1 MEKNV
6 QDRINSWLNGPYD
19 EETKKEIKAL
29 LDSGN
34 EKELTDAFYRDL
46 EFGTGGLRGIM
57 GVGTN
62 RMNKYTVG
70 VATQGLA
77 NYILKQ
83 GGSDYKVAIGYDSR
97 NNSDVFSKAAA
108 EILSSNGISVY
119 LYDDIHPISLLSYA
133 VRSLGC
139 IAGVVVTASHN
150 PKEYNGYKVYWTDG
164 AQVIPPHD
172 KNIIEEVLKVKPEE
186 VKTGDASRVTL
197 IGKDIE
203 DKYMNDLMGY
213 LVNPDII
220 KKHHDI
226 KIVYTPIHGSGYKM
240 VPMALRKAGFTNLTT
255 LEGAQPPNGNF
266 PTVESPNPEN
276 PEALQIAVN
285 KAKEIG
291 AELVMGTDPD
301 CDRMGCAL
309 LTKDGSYMYLTGN
322 QIGSIISYYLITNK
336 KNVKDPYIV
345 KTIVTTELA
354 RAIADA
360 NNVKLYDV
368 LTGFKWIANI
378 IETTKEGT
386 YLFGFEESFGY
397 CINSNVRDKDGVSS
411 CLMLAEVLAYCKDNN
426 MTLADYLESIY
437 EKYGYFYE
445 ETISITKKGADGA
458 KAIADLMT
466 YYRNNLPKENLMTYY
481 RNNLPKEISGVEVV
495 SISDYE
501 KKEVYDNSGKKIKD
515 ITLPKSNVLQYILSD
530 KTKITIRPSGT
541 EPKIKFYFEVC
552 VKESK
557 DKRLAIAKE
566 KVANFKKFI
575 KE

>member
-378 IETTKEGT
+378 IETTKDGT

-466 YYRNNLPKENLMTYY
+466 YYRNNLPKE
-481 RNNLPKEISGVEVV
+481 ISGVEVV

-501 KKEVYDNSGKKIKD
+501 KKEVYDNSGKKISD
-515 ITLPKSNVLQYILSD
+515 IALPKSNVLQYILAD
-530 KTKITIRPSGT
+530 KTKITVRPSGT

-557 DKRLAIAKE
+557 DKRVNIAKE

>member
-1 MEKNV
+1 MEKNIEE
-6 QDRINSWLNGPYD
+6 RINSWLNGAYD
-19 EETKKEIKAL
+19 EETKKEIKNL
-29 LDSGN
+29 LDSQN

-70 VATQGLA
+70 RATQGLA

-83 GGSDYKVAIGYDSR
+83 NGKDFKVAIGYDSR
-97 NNSDVFSKAAA
+97 NNSDIFSKTAA
-108 EILSSNGISVY
+108 EILSSNGIKVY

-139 IAGVVVTASHN
+139 IAGIVVTASHN

-172 KNIIEEVLKVKPEE
+172 KNIIDEVLKVSPEE
-186 VKTGDASRVTL
+186 VKMGDNSKVSL

-220 KKHHDI
+220 KKHNDI

-240 VPMALRKAGFTNLTT
+240 VPMALKKAGFTNITT
-255 LEGAQPPNGNF
+255 LETVQPPNGNF

-276 PEALQIAVN
+276 PEALKMAVD

-309 LTKDGSYMYLTGN
+309 LNRDGNYIYLTGN
-322 QIGSIISYYLITNK
+322 QIGSIILNYLITNK
-336 KNVKDPYIV
+336 KNIKNPFVV

-354 RAIADA
+354 RTIADA
-360 NNVKLYDV
+360 NNVKLFDV
-368 LTGFKWIANI
+368 LTGFKWIADI
-378 IETTKEGT
+378 IEREKDGN

-397 CINSNVRDKDGVSS
+397 CINGNVRDKDGVSS
-411 CLMLAEVLAYCKDNN
+411 CLIFAEILAYCKDNN
-426 MTLADYLESIY
+426 MTLADYLESLY

-458 KAIADLMT
+458 KAIEDMMT
-466 YYRNNLPKENLMTYY
+466 YYRNNM
-481 RNNLPKEISGVEVV
+481 PKEISGVEVV
-495 SISDYE
+495 HISDYE
-501 KKEVYDNSGKKIKD
+501 KKEVYANDGKKIKD
-515 ITLPKSNVLQYILSD
+515 ITLPKSNVLQYILED
-530 KTKITIRPSGT
+530 NTKITIRPSGT

-557 DKRLAIAKE
+557 DKRVSVAKE
-566 KVANFKKFI
+566 KVESFKKFI

>member
-1 MEKNV
+1 MEKNIEE
-6 QDRINSWLNGPYD
+6 RINSWLNGAYD
-19 EETKKEIKAL
+19 EETKKEIRDL
-29 LDSGN
+29 LESKN

-70 VATQGLA
+70 RATQGLA

-83 GGSDYKVAIGYDSR
+83 NGKDFKVAIGYDSR
-97 NNSDVFSKAAA
+97 NNSDIFSKTAA
-108 EILSSNGISVY
+108 EILSSNGIKVY

-139 IAGVVVTASHN
+139 IAGIVVTASHN

-172 KNIIEEVLKVKPEE
+172 KNIIDEVLKVSPEE
-186 VKTGDASRVTL
+186 VKMGDNSKVSL

-203 DKYMNDLMGY
+203 DKYMNDLMDY

-220 KKHHDI
+220 KKHNDI

-240 VPMALRKAGFTNLTT
+240 VPMALKKAGFTNITT
-255 LEGAQPPNGNF
+255 LETVQPPNGNF

-276 PEALQIAVN
+276 PEALKMAVD

-309 LTKDGSYMYLTGN
+309 LDRDGNYIYLTGN
-322 QIGSIISYYLITNK
+322 QIGSIILNYLITNK
-336 KNVKDPYIV
+336 KNIKNPFVV

-354 RAIADA
+354 RTIADA
-360 NNVKLYDV
+360 NNVKLFDV
-368 LTGFKWIANI
+368 LTGFKWIADI
-378 IETTKEGT
+378 IEREKDGN

-397 CINSNVRDKDGVSS
+397 CINGNVRDKDGVSS
-411 CLMLAEVLAYCKDNN
+411 CLIFAEILAYCKDND
-426 MTLADYLESIY
+426 MTLADYLESLY

-458 KAIADLMT
+458 KAIEDMMT
-466 YYRNNLPKENLMTYY
+466 YYRNNM
-481 RNNLPKEISGVEVV
+481 PKEISGVEVV
-495 SISDYE
+495 HISDYE

-530 KTKITIRPSGT
+530 NTKITIRPSGT

-557 DKRLAIAKE
+557 DKRVSVAKE

>member
-1 MEKNV
+1 MEKNIEE
-6 QDRINSWLNGPYD
+6 RINSWLNGAYD
-19 EETKKEIKAL
+19 EETKKSIRDL
-29 LDSGN
+29 LDSKN

-70 VATQGLA
+70 RATQGLA

-83 GGSDYKVAIGYDSR
+83 NGKDFKVAIGYDSR
-97 NNSDVFSKAAA
+97 NNSDIFSKTAA
-108 EILSSNGISVY
+108 EILSSNGIKVY

-139 IAGVVVTASHN
+139 IAGIVVTASHN

-172 KNIIEEVLKVKPEE
+172 KNIIDEVLKVSPEE
-186 VKTGDASRVTL
+186 VKMGDNSKVSL

-220 KKHHDI
+220 KKHNDI

-240 VPMALRKAGFTNLTT
+240 VPMALKKAGFTNITT
-255 LEGAQPPNGNF
+255 LETVQPPNGNF

-276 PEALQIAVN
+276 PEALKMAVD

-309 LTKDGSYMYLTGN
+309 LDRDGNYIYLTGN
-322 QIGSIISYYLITNK
+322 QIGSIILNYLITNK
-336 KNVKDPYIV
+336 KNIKNPFVV

-354 RAIADA
+354 RTIADA
-360 NNVKLYDV
+360 NNVKLFDV
-368 LTGFKWIANI
+368 LTGFKWIADI
-378 IETTKEGT
+378 IEREKDGN

-397 CINSNVRDKDGVSS
+397 CINGNVRDKDGVSS
-411 CLMLAEVLAYCKDNN
+411 CLIFAEILAYCKDND
-426 MTLADYLESIY
+426 MTLADYLESLY

-458 KAIADLMT
+458 KAIEDMMT
-466 YYRNNLPKENLMTYY
+466 YYRNNM
-481 RNNLPKEISGVEVV
+481 PKEISGVEVV
-495 SISDYE
+495 HISDYE
-501 KKEVYDNSGKKIKD
+501 KKEVYNNDGKKIKD

-530 KTKITIRPSGT
+530 NTKITIRPSGT

-557 DKRLAIAKE
+557 DKRVAVAKD

>member
-1 MEKNV
+1 MKKNV

-368 LTGFKWIANI
+368 LTGFKWIADI
-378 IETTKEGT
+378 IERTKEGT

-466 YYRNNLPKENLMTYY
+466 YYRNNLPKE
-481 RNNLPKEISGVEVV
+481 ISGVEVV

-501 KKEVYDNSGKKIKD
+501 KKEVYDNSGKKISD
-515 ITLPKSNVLQYILSD
+515 IALPKSNVLQYILAD
-530 KTKITIRPSGT
+530 KTKITVRPSGT

-557 DKRLAIAKE
+557 DKRVNIAKE

>member
-1 MEKNV
+1 MEKIV
-6 QDRINSWLNGPYD
+6 EERINSWLNGAYD
-19 EETKKEIKAL
+19 EETKKEIRDL
-29 LDSGN
+29 IDSKN

-57 GVGTN
+57 GVGSN

-70 VATQGLA
+70 KATQGLA

-83 GGSDYKVAIGYDSR
+83 NGESFKVAIGYDSR
-97 NNSDVFSKAAA
+97 NNSDIFSKTAA
-108 EILSSNGISVY
+108 EILSSNGIKVY

-139 IAGVVVTASHN
+139 IAGIVVTASHN

-172 KNIIEEVLKVKPEE
+172 KNIIDEVLKVKPEE
-186 VKTGDASRVTL
+186 VKLGDNSNVRL

-220 KKHHDI
+220 KKHNDI

-240 VPMALRKAGFTNLTT
+240 VPMALKKAGFTNITT
-255 LEGAQPPNGNF
+255 LETVQPPNGNF

-276 PEALQIAVN
+276 PEALKMAVD

-309 LTKDGSYMYLTGN
+309 LDRDKNYIYLTGN
-322 QIGSIISYYLITNK
+322 QIGSIILHYLITNK
-336 KNVKDPYIV
+336 KNIKNPFVV

-354 RAIADA
+354 KSIANA
-360 NNVKLYDV
+360 NNVKIFDV
-368 LTGFKWIANI
+368 LTGFKWIADI
-378 IETTKEGT
+378 IEREKDGN

-397 CINSNVRDKDGVSS
+397 CINGNVRDKDGVSA
-411 CLMLAEVLAYCKDNN
+411 CLIFAEILAYCKDNDI
-426 MTLADYLESIY
+426 TLVDYLESIY

-458 KAIADLMT
+458 KAIEDMMT
-466 YYRNNLPKENLMTYY
+466 YYRNNM
-481 RNNLPKEISGVEVV
+481 PKEISGVEVIH
-495 SISDYE
+495 ISDYE
-501 KKEVYDNSGKKIKD
+501 KKEVYGNDGKKIKD
-515 ITLPKSNVLQYILSD
+515 ITLPKSNVLQYILKD
-530 KTKITIRPSGT
+530 NTKITIRPSGT

-557 DKRLAIAKE
+557 DKRVSVAKE

>member
-1 MEKNV
+1 MEKNIEE
-6 QDRINSWLNGPYD
+6 RINSWLNGAYD
-19 EETKKEIKAL
+19 EETKKEIRDL
-29 LDSGN
+29 LDSKN

-70 VATQGLA
+70 RATQGLA

-83 GGSDYKVAIGYDSR
+83 NGKDFKVAIGYDSR
-97 NNSDVFSKAAA
+97 NNSDIFSKTAA
-108 EILSSNGISVY
+108 EILSSNGIKVY

-139 IAGVVVTASHN
+139 IAGIVVTASHN
-150 PKEYNGYKVYWTDG
+150 PKEYNGYKVYWADG

-172 KNIIEEVLKVKPEE
+172 KNIIDEVLKVSPEE
-186 VKTGDASRVTL
+186 VKMGDSSKVSS

-220 KKHHDI
+220 KKHNDI

-240 VPMALRKAGFTNLTT
+240 VPMALKKAGFTNITT
-255 LEGAQPPNGNF
+255 LETVQPPNGNF

-276 PEALQIAVN
+276 PEALKMAVD

-309 LTKDGSYMYLTGN
+309 LNRDGNYIYLTGN
-322 QIGSIISYYLITNK
+322 QIGSIILNYLITNK
-336 KNVKDPYIV
+336 KNIKNPFVV

-354 RAIADA
+354 RTIADA
-360 NNVKLYDV
+360 NNVKLFDV
-368 LTGFKWIANI
+368 LTGFKWIADI
-378 IETTKEGT
+378 IEREKDGN

-397 CINSNVRDKDGVSS
+397 CINGNVRDKDGVSS
-411 CLMLAEVLAYCKDNN
+411 CLIFAEILAYCKDND
-426 MTLADYLESIY
+426 MTLADYLESLY

-458 KAIADLMT
+458 KAIEDMMT
-466 YYRNNLPKENLMTYY
+466 YYRNNM
-481 RNNLPKEISGVEVV
+481 PKEISGVEVV
-495 SISDYE
+495 HISDYE

-530 KTKITIRPSGT
+530 NTKITIRPSGT

-557 DKRLAIAKE
+557 DKRVAVAKE

>member
-1 MEKNV
+1 MEQEVKA
-6 QDRINSWLNGPYD
+6 RIDSWLNGSYD

-29 LDSGN
+29 LDAGN
-34 EKELTDAFYRDL
+34 EKELIDAFYRDL

-83 GGSDYKVAIGYDSR
+83 GGSNHKVAIGYDSR

-139 IAGVVVTASHN
+139 IAGIVVTASHN

-172 KNIIEEVLKVKPEE
+172 KNIIDEVLKVKPEE
-186 VKTGDASRVTL
+186 VKMGDASKVTI

-255 LEGAQPPNGNF
+255 MEGAQPPNGNF

-276 PEALQIAVN
+276 PEALKIAVD

-322 QIGSIISYYLITNK
+322 QIGSIMAYYLITNK
-336 KNVKDPYIV
+336 KNVKNPFIV

-360 NNVKLYDV
+360 NNVKIYDV
-368 LTGFKWIANI
+368 LTGFKWIADV
-378 IETTKEGT
+378 IERDKEGT

-411 CLMLAEVLAYCKDNN
+411 CLMLAEVLAYCKENN

-466 YYRNNLPKENLMTYY
+466 YYRNNLPKE
-481 RNNLPKEISGVEVV
+481 ISGIKVE

-501 KKEVYDNSGKKIKD
+501 KKEVYDNTGKKIKD
-515 ITLPKSNVLQYILSD
+515 ITLPKSNVLQYILED

-557 DKRLAIAKE
+557 EKRLAVAKE

>member
-6 QDRINSWLNGPYD
+6 QDRINFWLNGPYD

-368 LTGFKWIANI
+368 LTGFKWIADI
-378 IETTKEGT
+378 IERTKEGT

-466 YYRNNLPKENLMTYY
+466 YYRNNLPKE
-481 RNNLPKEISGVEVV
+481 ISGVEVV
-495 SISDYE
+495 NISDYE
-501 KKEVYDNSGKKIKD
+501 KKEVYDNSGKKISD
-515 ITLPKSNVLQYILSD
+515 IALPKSNVLQYILAD
-530 KTKITIRPSGT
+530 KTKITVRPSGT

-557 DKRLAIAKE
+557 DKRVNIAKE

>member
-108 EILSSNGISVY
+108 EILSSNGISVS

-368 LTGFKWIANI
+368 LTGFKWIADI
-378 IETTKEGT
+378 IERTKEGT

-466 YYRNNLPKENLMTYY
+466 YYRNNLPKE
-481 RNNLPKEISGVEVV
+481 ISGVEVV

-501 KKEVYDNSGKKIKD
+501 KKEVYDNSGKKISD
-515 ITLPKSNVLQYILSD
+515 IALPKSNVLQYILAD
-530 KTKITIRPSGT
+530 KTKITVRPSGT

-557 DKRLAIAKE
+557 DKRVNIAKE

>member
-83 GGSDYKVAIGYDSR
+83 GGSNYKVAIGYDSR

-276 PEALQIAVN
+276 PEALQIAVS

-466 YYRNNLPKENLMTYY
+466 YYRNNLPKE
-481 RNNLPKEISGVEVV
+481 ISGVEVV

-501 KKEVYDNSGKKIKD
+501 KKEVYDNSGKKISD
-515 ITLPKSNVLQYILSD
+515 IALPKSNVLQYILAD
-530 KTKITIRPSGT
+530 KTKITVRPSGT

-557 DKRLAIAKE
+557 DKRVNIAKE

>member
-6 QDRINSWLNGPYD
+6 QDRINSWLNGSYD

-83 GGSDYKVAIGYDSR
+83 GSNNYKVAIGYDSR

-139 IAGVVVTASHN
+139 IAGIVVTASHN

-172 KNIIEEVLKVKPEE
+172 KNIIDEVLKVKPEE
-186 VKTGDASRVTL
+186 VKMGDASKVTL

-203 DKYMNDLMGY
+203 DKYMNDLMSY

-322 QIGSIISYYLITNK
+322 QIGSIIAYYLITNK
-336 KNVKDPYIV
+336 KNIQNPYIV

-368 LTGFKWIANI
+368 LTGFKWIADI
-378 IETTKEGT
+378 IERTKDGT

-466 YYRNNLPKENLMTYY
+466 YYRNNLPKE
-481 RNNLPKEISGVEVV
+481 ISGVEVV

-501 KKEVYDNSGKKIKD
+501 KKEVYDNSGKKISD
-515 ITLPKSNVLQYILSD
+515 ITLPKSNVLQYILAD
-530 KTKITIRPSGT
+530 KTKITVRPSGT

-557 DKRLAIAKE
+557 DKRLAVAKE

>member
-1 MEKNV
+1 MEKNIEE
-6 QDRINSWLNGPYD
+6 RINSWLNGAYD
-19 EETKKEIKAL
+19 EETKKEIKNL
-29 LDSGN
+29 LDSKN

-70 VATQGLA
+70 RATQGLA

-83 GGSDYKVAIGYDSR
+83 NGKDFKVAIGYDSR
-97 NNSDVFSKAAA
+97 NNSDIFSKTAA
-108 EILSSNGISVY
+108 EILSSNGIKVY

-139 IAGVVVTASHN
+139 IAGIVVTASHN

-172 KNIIEEVLKVKPEE
+172 KNIIDEVLKVSPEE
-186 VKTGDASRVTL
+186 VKMGDNSKVSL

-220 KKHHDI
+220 KKHNDI

-240 VPMALRKAGFTNLTT
+240 VPMALKKAGFTNITT
-255 LEGAQPPNGNF
+255 LETVQPPNGNF

-276 PEALQIAVN
+276 PEALKMAVD

-309 LTKDGSYMYLTGN
+309 LNRDGNYIYLTGN
-322 QIGSIISYYLITNK
+322 QIGSIILNYLITNK
-336 KNVKDPYIV
+336 KNIKNPFVV

-354 RAIADA
+354 RTIADA
-360 NNVKLYDV
+360 NNVKLFDV
-368 LTGFKWIANI
+368 LTGFKWIADI
-378 IETTKEGT
+378 IEREKDGN

-397 CINSNVRDKDGVSS
+397 CINGNVRDKDGVSS
-411 CLMLAEVLAYCKDNN
+411 CLIFAEILAYCKDNN
-426 MTLADYLESIY
+426 ITLADYLESLY

-458 KAIADLMT
+458 KAIEDMMT
-466 YYRNNLPKENLMTYY
+466 YYRNNM
-481 RNNLPKEISGVEVV
+481 PKEISGVEVV
-495 SISDYE
+495 HISDYE
-501 KKEVYDNSGKKIKD
+501 KKEVYANDGKKIKD
-515 ITLPKSNVLQYILSD
+515 ITLPKSNVLQYILKD
-530 KTKITIRPSGT
+530 NTKITIRPSGT

-552 VKESK
+552 VKESR
-557 DKRLAIAKE
+557 DKRVSVAKE
-566 KVANFKKFI
+566 KVESFKKFI

>member
-1 MEKNV
+1 MEKIV
-6 QDRINSWLNGPYD
+6 EERINSWLNGAYD
-19 EETKKEIKAL
+19 EETKKEIRDL
-29 LDSGN
+29 IDSKN

-57 GVGTN
+57 GVGSN

-70 VATQGLA
+70 KATQGLA

-83 GGSDYKVAIGYDSR
+83 NGESFKVAIGYDSR
-97 NNSDVFSKAAA
+97 NNSDIFSKTAA
-108 EILSSNGISVY
+108 EILSSNGIKVY

-139 IAGVVVTASHN
+139 IAGIVVTASHN

-172 KNIIEEVLKVKPEE
+172 KNIIDEVLKVKPEE
-186 VKTGDASRVTL
+186 VKMGDNSNVRL

-220 KKHHDI
+220 KKHNDI

-240 VPMALRKAGFTNLTT
+240 VPIALKKAGFTNITT
-255 LEGAQPPNGNF
+255 LETVQPPNGNF

-276 PEALQIAVN
+276 PEALKMAVD

-309 LTKDGSYMYLTGN
+309 LDRDKNYIYLTGN
-322 QIGSIISYYLITNK
+322 QIGSIILHYLITNK
-336 KNVKDPYIV
+336 KNIKNPFVV

-354 RAIADA
+354 KSIANA
-360 NNVKLYDV
+360 NNVKIFDV
-368 LTGFKWIANI
+368 LTGFKWIADI
-378 IETTKEGT
+378 IEREKDGN

-397 CINSNVRDKDGVSS
+397 CINGNVRDKDGVSA
-411 CLMLAEVLAYCKDNN
+411 CLIFAEILAYCKDNDI
-426 MTLADYLESIY
+426 TLVDYLESIY

-458 KAIADLMT
+458 KAIEDMMT
-466 YYRNNLPKENLMTYY
+466 YYRNNM
-481 RNNLPKEISGVEVV
+481 PKEISGVEVIH
-495 SISDYE
+495 ISDYE
-501 KKEVYDNSGKKIKD
+501 KKEVYGNDGKKIKD
-515 ITLPKSNVLQYILSD
+515 ITLPKSNVLQYILKD
-530 KTKITIRPSGT
+530 NVKITIRPSGT

-557 DKRLAIAKE
+557 DKRVSVAKE

>member
-1 MEKNV
+1 MEKIV
-6 QDRINSWLNGPYD
+6 EERINSWLNGAYD
-19 EETKKEIKAL
+19 EETKKEIRDL
-29 LDSGN
+29 IDSKN

-57 GVGTN
+57 GVGSN

-70 VATQGLA
+70 KATQGLA

-83 GGSDYKVAIGYDSR
+83 NGESFKVAIGYDSR
-97 NNSDVFSKAAA
+97 NNSDIFSKTAA
-108 EILSSNGISVY
+108 EILSSNGIKVY

-139 IAGVVVTASHN
+139 IAGIVVTASHN

-172 KNIIEEVLKVKPEE
+172 KNIIDEVLKVKPEE
-186 VKTGDASRVTL
+186 VKMGDNSNVRL

-220 KKHHDI
+220 KKHNDI

-240 VPMALRKAGFTNLTT
+240 VPMALKKAGFTNITT
-255 LEGAQPPNGNF
+255 LETVQPPNGNF

-276 PEALQIAVN
+276 PEALKMAVD

-309 LTKDGSYMYLTGN
+309 LDRDKNYIYLTGN
-322 QIGSIISYYLITNK
+322 QIGSIILHYLITNK
-336 KNVKDPYIV
+336 KNIKNPFIV

-354 RAIADA
+354 KSIANA
-360 NNVKLYDV
+360 NNVKIFDV
-368 LTGFKWIANI
+368 LTGFKWIADI
-378 IETTKEGT
+378 IEREKDGN

-397 CINSNVRDKDGVSS
+397 CINGNVRDKDGVSA
-411 CLMLAEVLAYCKDNN
+411 CLIFAEILAYCKDNDI
-426 MTLADYLESIY
+426 TLVDYLESIY

-458 KAIADLMT
+458 KAIEDMMT
-466 YYRNNLPKENLMTYY
+466 YYRNNM
-481 RNNLPKEISGVEVV
+481 PKEISGVEVV
-495 SISDYE
+495 HISDYE
-501 KKEVYDNSGKKIKD
+501 KKEVYGSDGKKIKD
-515 ITLPKSNVLQYILSD
+515 ITLPKSNVLQYILKD
-530 KTKITIRPSGT
+530 NVKITIRPSGT

-557 DKRLAIAKE
+557 DKRVSVAKE

>member
-1 MEKNV
+1 MEKNIEE
-6 QDRINSWLNGPYD
+6 RINSWLNGAYD
-19 EETKKEIKAL
+19 EETKKEIKNL
-29 LDSGN
+29 LDSQN

-70 VATQGLA
+70 RATQGLA

-83 GGSDYKVAIGYDSR
+83 NGKDFKVAIGYDSR
-97 NNSDVFSKAAA
+97 NNSDIFSKTAA
-108 EILSSNGISVY
+108 EILSSNGIKVY

-139 IAGVVVTASHN
+139 IAGIVVTASHN

-172 KNIIEEVLKVKPEE
+172 KNIIDEVLKVSPEE
-186 VKTGDASRVTL
+186 VKMGDNSKVSL

-220 KKHHDI
+220 KKHNDI

-240 VPMALRKAGFTNLTT
+240 VPMALKKAGFKNITT
-255 LEGAQPPNGNF
+255 LETVQPPNRNF

-276 PEALQIAVN
+276 PEALKMAVD

-309 LTKDGSYMYLTGN
+309 LNRDGNYIYLTGN
-322 QIGSIISYYLITNK
+322 QIGSIILNYLITNK
-336 KNVKDPYIV
+336 KNIKNPFVV

-354 RAIADA
+354 RTIADA
-360 NNVKLYDV
+360 NNVKLFDV
-368 LTGFKWIANI
+368 LTGFKWIADI
-378 IETTKEGT
+378 IEREKDGN

-397 CINSNVRDKDGVSS
+397 CINGNVRDKDGVSS
-411 CLMLAEVLAYCKDNN
+411 CLIFAEILAYCKDNN
-426 MTLADYLESIY
+426 MTLADYLESLY

-458 KAIADLMT
+458 KAIEDMMT
-466 YYRNNLPKENLMTYY
+466 YYRNNM
-481 RNNLPKEISGVEVV
+481 PKEISGVEVV
-495 SISDYE
+495 HISDYE
-501 KKEVYDNSGKKIKD
+501 KKEVYANDGKKIKD
-515 ITLPKSNVLQYILSD
+515 ITLPKSNVLQYILED
-530 KTKITIRPSGT
+530 NTKITIRPSGT

-557 DKRLAIAKE
+557 DKRVSVAKE
-566 KVANFKKFI
+566 KVESFKKFI

>member
-1 MEKNV
+1 MEQEVKA
-6 QDRINSWLNGPYD
+6 RIDSWLNGSYD

-29 LDSGN
+29 LDAGN
-34 EKELTDAFYRDL
+34 EKELIDAFYRDL

-139 IAGVVVTASHN
+139 IAGIVVTASHN

-172 KNIIEEVLKVKPEE
+172 KNIIDEVLKVKPEE
-186 VKTGDASRVTL
+186 VKMGDASKVTL

-255 LEGAQPPNGNF
+255 MEGAQPPNGNF

-276 PEALQIAVN
+276 PEALKIAVD

-322 QIGSIISYYLITNK
+322 QIGSIMAYYLITNK
-336 KNVKDPYIV
+336 KNVKNPFIV

-368 LTGFKWIANI
+368 LTGFKWIADV
-378 IETTKEGT
+378 IERDKEGT

-411 CLMLAEVLAYCKDNN
+411 CLMLAEVLAYCKENN
-426 MTLADYLESIY
+426 ITLADYLESIY

-466 YYRNNLPKENLMTYY
+466 YYRNNLPKE
-481 RNNLPKEISGVEVV
+481 ISGVEVV

-501 KKEVYDNSGKKIKD
+501 KKEVYDNTGKKIND
-515 ITLPKSNVLQYILSD
+515 ITLPKSNVLQYILAD

-557 DKRLAIAKE
+557 DKRLAVAKD

>member
-83 GGSDYKVAIGYDSR
+83 GGSNYKVAIGYDSR

-336 KNVKDPYIV
+336 KNVKDHYIV

-466 YYRNNLPKENLMTYY
+466 YYRNNLPKE
-481 RNNLPKEISGVEVV
+481 ISGVEVV

-501 KKEVYDNSGKKIKD
+501 KKEVYDNSGKKISD
-515 ITLPKSNVLQYILSD
+515 IALPKSNVLQYILAD
-530 KTKITIRPSGT
+530 KTKITVRPSGT

-557 DKRLAIAKE
+557 DKRVNIAKE

>member
-1 MEKNV
+1 MEQEVKA
-6 QDRINSWLNGPYD
+6 RIDSWLNGSYD

-29 LDSGN
+29 LDAGN
-34 EKELTDAFYRDL
+34 EKELIDAFYRDL

-83 GGSDYKVAIGYDSR
+83 GGSNYKVAIGYDSR

-139 IAGVVVTASHN
+139 IAGIVVTASHN

-172 KNIIEEVLKVKPEE
+172 KNIIDEVLKVKPEE
-186 VKTGDASRVTL
+186 VKMGDASKVTI

-255 LEGAQPPNGNF
+255 MEGAQPPNGNF

-276 PEALQIAVN
+276 PEALKIAVD

-322 QIGSIISYYLITNK
+322 QIGSIMAYYLITNK
-336 KNVKDPYIV
+336 KNVKNPFIV

-360 NNVKLYDV
+360 NNVKIYDV
-368 LTGFKWIANI
+368 LTGFKWIADV
-378 IETTKEGT
+378 IERDKEGT

-466 YYRNNLPKENLMTYY
+466 YYRNNLPKE
-481 RNNLPKEISGVEVV
+481 ISGVKVE
-495 SISDYE
+495 SISDYD
-501 KKEVYDNSGKKIKD
+501 KKEVYDNTGKKIKD
-515 ITLPKSNVLQYILSD
+515 ITLPKSNVLQYILED

-557 DKRLAIAKE
+557 DKRLAVAKE

>member
-6 QDRINSWLNGPYD
+6 QDRINFWLNGPYD

-276 PEALQIAVN
+276 PEALEIAVN

-360 NNVKLYDV
+360 NNIKLYDV

-411 CLMLAEVLAYCKDNN
+411 CLMFAEVLAYCKDNN

-466 YYRNNLPKENLMTYY
+466 YYRNNLPKE
-481 RNNLPKEISGVEVV
+481 ISGVEVV

-501 KKEVYDNSGKKIKD
+501 KKEVYDNSGKKISD
-515 ITLPKSNVLQYILSD
+515 IALPKSNVLQYILAD
-530 KTKITIRPSGT
+530 KTKITVRPSGT

-557 DKRLAIAKE
+557 DKRVNIAKE

>member
-1 MEKNV
+1 MEKNIEE
-6 QDRINSWLNGPYD
+6 RINSWLNGAYD
-19 EETKKEIKAL
+19 EETKKEIKNL
-29 LDSGN
+29 LDSKN

-70 VATQGLA
+70 RATQGLA

-83 GGSDYKVAIGYDSR
+83 NGKDFKVAIGYDSR
-97 NNSDVFSKAAA
+97 NNSDIFSKTAA
-108 EILSSNGISVY
+108 EILSSNGIKVY

-133 VRSLGC
+133 VRSLAC
-139 IAGVVVTASHN
+139 IAGIVVTASHN

-172 KNIIEEVLKVKPEE
+172 KNIIDEVLKVSPEE
-186 VKTGDASRVTL
+186 VKMGDNSKVSL

-220 KKHHDI
+220 KKHNDI

-240 VPMALRKAGFTNLTT
+240 VPMALKKAGFTNITT
-255 LEGAQPPNGNF
+255 LETVQPPNGNF

-276 PEALQIAVN
+276 PEALKMAVD

-309 LTKDGSYMYLTGN
+309 LDRDGNYIYLTGN
-322 QIGSIISYYLITNK
+322 QIGSIILNYLITNK
-336 KNVKDPYIV
+336 KNIKNPFVV

-354 RAIADA
+354 RTIADA
-360 NNVKLYDV
+360 NNVKLFDV
-368 LTGFKWIANI
+368 LTGFKWIADI
-378 IETTKEGT
+378 IEREKDGN

-397 CINSNVRDKDGVSS
+397 CINGNVRDKDGVSS
-411 CLMLAEVLAYCKDNN
+411 CLIFAEILAYCKDNN
-426 MTLADYLESIY
+426 MTLADYLESLY

-458 KAIADLMT
+458 KAIEDMMT
-466 YYRNNLPKENLMTYY
+466 YYRNNM
-481 RNNLPKEISGVEVV
+481 PKEISGVEVV
-495 SISDYE
+495 HISDYE
-501 KKEVYDNSGKKIKD
+501 KKEVYANDGKKIKD
-515 ITLPKSNVLQYILSD
+515 ITLPKSNVLQYILKD
-530 KTKITIRPSGT
+530 NTKITIRPSGT

-557 DKRLAIAKE
+557 DKRVSVAKE
-566 KVANFKKFI
+566 KVESFKKFI

>member
-1 MEKNV
+1 MEKIIEE
-6 QDRINSWLNGPYD
+6 RINSWLNGAYD
-19 EETKKEIKAL
+19 EETKKEIKSL
-29 LDSGN
+29 INEKN

-70 VATQGLA
+70 KATQGLA

-83 GGSDYKVAIGYDSR
+83 KEENGENFKVAIGYDSR
-97 NNSDVFSKAAA
+97 NNSDIFSKTAA
-108 EILSSNGISVY
+108 EILSSNGIKVY

-133 VRSLGC
+133 VRNLGC
-139 IAGVVVTASHN
+139 IAGIVVTASHN
-150 PKEYNGYKVYWTDG
+150 PKEYNGYKVYWKDG

-172 KNIIEEVLKVKPEE
+172 KNIIDEVLKVSPEE
-186 VKTGDASRVTL
+186 VKMGDNSKVSF

-203 DKYMNDLMGY
+203 EKYMNDLMNY

-240 VPMALRKAGFTNLTT
+240 VPMALRRAGFTNITT
-255 LEGAQPPNGNF
+255 LETVQPPNGNF

-276 PEALQIAVN
+276 PEALKIAVD

-291 AELVMGTDPD
+291 AELVLGTDPD

-309 LTKDGSYMYLTGN
+309 LDKNGNYIYLTGN
-322 QIGSIISYYLITNK
+322 QIGSIILNYLITNK
-336 KNVKDPYIV
+336 KNIKNLFAV

-354 RAIADA
+354 RAIADS
-360 NNVKLYDV
+360 NNVKIFDV
-368 LTGFKWIANI
+368 LTGFKWIADI
-378 IETTKEGT
+378 IEREKDGN

-397 CINSNVRDKDGVSS
+397 CINGNVRDKDGVSS
-411 CLMLAEVLAYCKDNN
+411 CLIFAEILAYCKDNSI
-426 MTLADYLESIY
+426 TLVDYLESVY

-458 KAIADLMT
+458 KAIEDMMT
-466 YYRNNLPKENLMTYY
+466 YYRNEI
-481 RNNLPKEISGVEVV
+481 PKEIAGVEVV
-495 SISDYE
+495 NISDYE
-501 KKEVYDNSGKKIKD
+501 KKEVYDNNGKKIKD
-515 ITLPKSNVLQYILSD
+515 ITLPKSNVLQYTLKD
-530 KTKITIRPSGT
+530 NTKITIRPSGT

-557 DKRLAIAKE
+557 DKRVLIAKE
-566 KVANFKKFI
+566 KVAEFKKFI

>member
-1 MEKNV
+1 MEKNIEE
-6 QDRINSWLNGPYD
+6 RINSWLNGAYD
-19 EETKKEIKAL
+19 KETKKEIKNL
-29 LDSGN
+29 LDSKN

-70 VATQGLA
+70 RATQGLA

-83 GGSDYKVAIGYDSR
+83 NGKDFKVAIGYDSR
-97 NNSDVFSKAAA
+97 NNSDIFSKTAA
-108 EILSSNGISVY
+108 EILSSNGIKVY

-139 IAGVVVTASHN
+139 IAGIVVTASHN

-172 KNIIEEVLKVKPEE
+172 KNIIDEVLKVSPEE
-186 VKTGDASRVTL
+186 VKMGDNSKVSL

-220 KKHHDI
+220 KKHNDI

-240 VPMALRKAGFTNLTT
+240 VPMALKKAGFTNITT
-255 LEGAQPPNGNF
+255 LETVQPPNGNF

-276 PEALQIAVN
+276 PEALKMAVD

-309 LTKDGSYMYLTGN
+309 LNRDGNYIYLTGN
-322 QIGSIISYYLITNK
+322 QIGSIILNYLITNK
-336 KNVKDPYIV
+336 KNIKNPFVV

-354 RAIADA
+354 RTIANA
-360 NNVKLYDV
+360 NNVKLFDV
-368 LTGFKWIANI
+368 LTGFKWIADI
-378 IETTKEGT
+378 IEREKDGN

-397 CINSNVRDKDGVSS
+397 CINGNVRDKDGVSS
-411 CLMLAEVLAYCKDNN
+411 CLIFAEILAYCKDNN
-426 MTLADYLESIY
+426 MTLADYLESLY

-458 KAIADLMT
+458 KAIEYMMT
-466 YYRNNLPKENLMTYY
+466 YYRNNM
-481 RNNLPKEISGVEVV
+481 PKEISGVEVV
-495 SISDYE
+495 HISDYE
-501 KKEVYDNSGKKIKD
+501 KKEVYANDGKKIKD
-515 ITLPKSNVLQYILSD
+515 ITLPKSNVLQYILKD
-530 KTKITIRPSGT
+530 NTKITIRPSGT

-552 VKESK
+552 VKESR
-557 DKRLAIAKE
+557 DKRVSVAKE

>member
-1 MEKNV
+1 MEKIV
-6 QDRINSWLNGPYD
+6 EERINSWLNGAYD
-19 EETKKEIKAL
+19 EETKKEIRDL
-29 LDSGN
+29 IDSKN

-57 GVGTN
+57 GVGSN

-70 VATQGLA
+70 KATQGLA

-83 GGSDYKVAIGYDSR
+83 NGESFKVAIGYDSR
-97 NNSDVFSKAAA
+97 NNSDIFSKTAA
-108 EILSSNGISVY
+108 EILSSNGIKVY

-139 IAGVVVTASHN
+139 IAGIVVTASHN

-172 KNIIEEVLKVKPEE
+172 KNIIDEVLKVKPEE
-186 VKTGDASRVTL
+186 VKMGDNSNVRL

-220 KKHHDI
+220 KKHNDI

-240 VPMALRKAGFTNLTT
+240 VPMALKKAGFTNITT
-255 LEGAQPPNGNF
+255 LETVQPPNGNF

-276 PEALQIAVN
+276 PEALKMAVD

-309 LTKDGSYMYLTGN
+309 LDRDKNYIYLTGN
-322 QIGSIISYYLITNK
+322 QIGSIILHYLITNK
-336 KNVKDPYIV
+336 KNIKNPFVV

-354 RAIADA
+354 KSIANA
-360 NNVKLYDV
+360 NNVKIFDV
-368 LTGFKWIANI
+368 LTGFKWIADI
-378 IETTKEGT
+378 IEREKDGN

-397 CINSNVRDKDGVSS
+397 CINGNVRDKDGVSA
-411 CLMLAEVLAYCKDNN
+411 CLIFAEILAYCKDNDI
-426 MTLADYLESIY
+426 TLADYLESIY

-458 KAIADLMT
+458 KAIEDTMT
-466 YYRNNLPKENLMTYY
+466 YYRNNM
-481 RNNLPKEISGVEVV
+481 PKEISGVEVIH
-495 SISDYE
+495 ISDYE
-501 KKEVYDNSGKKIKD
+501 KKEVYGSDGKKIKD
-515 ITLPKSNVLQYILSD
+515 ITLPKSNVLQYILKD
-530 KTKITIRPSGT
+530 NVKITIRPSGT

-557 DKRLAIAKE
+557 DKRVSVAKE
-566 KVANFKKFI
+566 KVESFKKFI

>member
-1 MEKNV
+1 MEKIIEE
-6 QDRINSWLNGPYD
+6 RINSWLNGAYD
-19 EETKKEIKAL
+19 EETKKEIKSL
-29 LDSGN
+29 INEKN

-70 VATQGLA
+70 KATQGLA

-83 GGSDYKVAIGYDSR
+83 KEENGENFKVAIGYDSR
-97 NNSDVFSKAAA
+97 NNSDIFSKTAA
-108 EILSSNGISVY
+108 EILSSNGIKVY

-133 VRSLGC
+133 VRNLGC
-139 IAGVVVTASHN
+139 IAGIVVTASHN
-150 PKEYNGYKVYWTDG
+150 PKEYNGYKVYWKDG

-172 KNIIEEVLKVKPEE
+172 KNIIDEVLKVSPEE
-186 VKTGDASRVTL
+186 VKMGDNSKVSF

-203 DKYMNDLMGY
+203 EKYMNDLMNY

-240 VPMALRKAGFTNLTT
+240 VPMALRRAGFTNITT
-255 LEGAQPPNGNF
+255 LETVQPPNGNF

-276 PEALQIAVN
+276 PEALKIAVD

-291 AELVMGTDPD
+291 AELVLGTDPD

-309 LTKDGSYMYLTGN
+309 LDKNGNYIYLTGN
-322 QIGSIISYYLITNK
+322 QIGSIILNYLITNK
-336 KNVKDPYIV
+336 KNIKNPFAV

-354 RAIADA
+354 RAIADS
-360 NNVKLYDV
+360 NNVKIFDV
-368 LTGFKWIANI
+368 LTGFKWIADI
-378 IETTKEGT
+378 IEREKDGN

-397 CINSNVRDKDGVSS
+397 CINGNVRDKDGVSS
-411 CLMLAEVLAYCKDNN
+411 CLIFAEILAYCKDNSI
-426 MTLADYLESIY
+426 TLVDYLESVY

-458 KAIADLMT
+458 KAIEDMMT
-466 YYRNNLPKENLMTYY
+466 YYRNEI
-481 RNNLPKEISGVEVV
+481 PKEIAGVEVV
-495 SISDYE
+495 NISDYE
-501 KKEVYDNSGKKIKD
+501 KKEVYDNNGKKIKD
-515 ITLPKSNVLQYILSD
+515 ITLPKSNVLQYTLKD
-530 KTKITIRPSGT
+530 NTKITIRPSGT

-557 DKRLAIAKE
+557 DKRVLIAKE
-566 KVANFKKFI
+566 KVSEFKKFI

>member
-83 GGSDYKVAIGYDSR
+83 AGSDYKVAIGYDSR

-276 PEALQIAVN
+276 PEALEIAVN

-466 YYRNNLPKENLMTYY
+466 YYRNNLPKE
-481 RNNLPKEISGVEVV
+481 ISGVEVV

-501 KKEVYDNSGKKIKD
+501 KKEVYDNSGKKISD
-515 ITLPKSNVLQYILSD
+515 IALPKSNVLQYILAD
-530 KTKITIRPSGT
+530 KTKITVRPSGT

-557 DKRLAIAKE
+557 DKRVNIAKE

>member
-1 MEKNV
+1 MEQEVKA
-6 QDRINSWLNGPYD
+6 RIDSWLNGSYD

-29 LDSGN
+29 LDAGN
-34 EKELTDAFYRDL
+34 EKELIDAFYRDL

-83 GGSDYKVAIGYDSR
+83 GGSNYKVAIGYDSR
-97 NNSDVFSKAAA
+97 NNSDIFSKAAA

-139 IAGVVVTASHN
+139 IAGIVVTASHN

-172 KNIIEEVLKVKPEE
+172 KNIIDEVLKVKPEE
-186 VKTGDASRVTL
+186 VKMGDASKITI

-220 KKHHDI
+220 KKHNDI

-336 KNVKDPYIV
+336 KNIKNPYIV

-368 LTGFKWIANI
+368 LTGFKWIADV
-378 IETTKEGT
+378 IEREKEGT

-466 YYRNNLPKENLMTYY
+466 YYRNNLPKE
-481 RNNLPKEISGVEVV
+481 ISGVQVET
-495 SISDYE
+495 ISDYE
-501 KKEVYDNSGKKIKD
+501 KKEVYDNTGKKIKD
-515 ITLPKSNVLQYILSD
+515 ITLPKSNVLQYILAD

-557 DKRLAIAKE
+557 DKRLAVAKE

>member
-83 GGSDYKVAIGYDSR
+83 AGSDYKVAIGYDSR

-368 LTGFKWIANI
+368 LTGFKWIADI
-378 IETTKEGT
+378 IERTKEGT

-466 YYRNNLPKENLMTYY
+466 YYRNNLPKE
-481 RNNLPKEISGVEVV
+481 ISGVEVV

-501 KKEVYDNSGKKIKD
+501 KKEVYDNSGKKISD
-515 ITLPKSNVLQYILSD
+515 IALPKSNVLQYILAD
-530 KTKITIRPSGT
+530 KTKITVRPSGT

-557 DKRLAIAKE
+557 DKRVNIAKE

>member
-1 MEKNV
+1 MEQEVKA
-6 QDRINSWLNGPYD
+6 RIDSWLNGSYD

-29 LDSGN
+29 LDAGN
-34 EKELTDAFYRDL
+34 EKELIDAFYRDL

-83 GGSDYKVAIGYDSR
+83 GGSNHKVAIGYDSR
-97 NNSDVFSKAAA
+97 NNSDIFSKAAA

-139 IAGVVVTASHN
+139 IAGIVVTASHN

-172 KNIIEEVLKVKPEE
+172 KNIIDEVLKVKPEE
-186 VKTGDASRVTL
+186 VKMGDASKVTI

-255 LEGAQPPNGNF
+255 MEGAQPPNGNF

-276 PEALQIAVN
+276 PEALKIAVD

-322 QIGSIISYYLITNK
+322 QIGSIMAYYLITNK
-336 KNVKDPYIV
+336 KNVKNPFIV

-360 NNVKLYDV
+360 NNVKIYDV
-368 LTGFKWIANI
+368 LTGFKWIADV
-378 IETTKEGT
+378 IERDKEGT

-411 CLMLAEVLAYCKDNN
+411 CLMLAEVLAYCKENN

-466 YYRNNLPKENLMTYY
+466 YYRNNLPKE
-481 RNNLPKEISGVEVV
+481 ISGVKVE

-501 KKEVYDNSGKKIKD
+501 KKEVYDNTGKKIKD
-515 ITLPKSNVLQYILSD
+515 ITLPKSNVLQYILED

-557 DKRLAIAKE
+557 DKRLAVAKE

>member
-368 LTGFKWIANI
+368 LTGFKWIADI
-378 IETTKEGT
+378 IERTKEGT

-466 YYRNNLPKENLMTYY
+466 YYRNNLPKE
-481 RNNLPKEISGVEVV
+481 ISGVEVV

-501 KKEVYDNSGKKIKD
+501 KKEVYDNSGKKISD
-515 ITLPKSNVLQYILSD
+515 IALPKSNVLQYILAD
-530 KTKITIRPSGT
+530 KTKITVRPSGT

-557 DKRLAIAKE
+557 DKRVNIAKE

>member
-1 MEKNV
+1 MEKNIEE
-6 QDRINSWLNGPYD
+6 RINSWLNGAYD
-19 EETKKEIKAL
+19 EETKKEIRDL
-29 LDSGN
+29 LDSKN

-70 VATQGLA
+70 RATQGLA

-83 GGSDYKVAIGYDSR
+83 NGKDFKVAIGYDSR
-97 NNSDVFSKAAA
+97 NNSDIFSKTAA
-108 EILSSNGISVY
+108 EILSSNGIKVY

-139 IAGVVVTASHN
+139 IAGIVVTASHN

-172 KNIIEEVLKVKPEE
+172 KNIIDEVLKVSPEE
-186 VKTGDASRVTL
+186 VKMGDNSKVSL

-220 KKHHDI
+220 KKHNDI

-240 VPMALRKAGFTNLTT
+240 VPMALKKAGFTNITT
-255 LEGAQPPNGNF
+255 LETVQPPNGNF

-276 PEALQIAVN
+276 PEALKMAVD

-309 LTKDGSYMYLTGN
+309 LDRDGNYIYLTGN
-322 QIGSIISYYLITNK
+322 QIGSIILNYLITNK
-336 KNVKDPYIV
+336 KNIKNPFVV

-354 RAIADA
+354 RTIADA
-360 NNVKLYDV
+360 NNVKLFDV
-368 LTGFKWIANI
+368 LTGFKWIADI
-378 IETTKEGT
+378 IEREKDGN

-397 CINSNVRDKDGVSS
+397 CINGNVRDKDGVSS
-411 CLMLAEVLAYCKDNN
+411 CLIFAEILAYCKDND
-426 MTLADYLESIY
+426 MTLADYLESLY

-458 KAIADLMT
+458 KAIEDMMT
-466 YYRNNLPKENLMTYY
+466 YYRNNM
-481 RNNLPKEISGVEVV
+481 PKEISGVEVV
-495 SISDYE
+495 HISDYE
-501 KKEVYDNSGKKIKD
+501 KKEVYGNDGKKIKD

-530 KTKITIRPSGT
+530 NTKITIRPSGT

-557 DKRLAIAKE
+557 DKRVAVAKD

>member
-1 MEKNV
+1 MEKIIEE
-6 QDRINSWLNGPYD
+6 RINSWLNGAYD
-19 EETKKEIKAL
+19 EETKKEIKSL
-29 LDSGN
+29 IDEKN

-70 VATQGLA
+70 KATQGLA

-83 GGSDYKVAIGYDSR
+83 KEENGENFKVAIGYDSR
-97 NNSDVFSKAAA
+97 NNSDIFSKTAA
-108 EILSSNGISVY
+108 EILSSNGIKVY

-133 VRSLGC
+133 VRNLGC
-139 IAGVVVTASHN
+139 IAGIVVTASHN
-150 PKEYNGYKVYWTDG
+150 PKEYNGYKVYWKDG

-172 KNIIEEVLKVKPEE
+172 KNIIDEVLKVSPEE
-186 VKTGDASRVTL
+186 VKMGDNSKVSF

-203 DKYMNDLMGY
+203 EKYMNDLMNY

-240 VPMALRKAGFTNLTT
+240 VPMALRRAGFTNITT
-255 LEGAQPPNGNF
+255 LETVQPPNGNF

-276 PEALQIAVN
+276 PEALKIAVD

-291 AELVMGTDPD
+291 AELVLGTDPD

-309 LTKDGSYMYLTGN
+309 LDKNGNYIYLTGN
-322 QIGSIISYYLITNK
+322 QIGSIILNYLITNK
-336 KNVKDPYIV
+336 KNIKNPFAV

-354 RAIADA
+354 RVIADS
-360 NNVKLYDV
+360 NNVKIFDV

-378 IETTKEGT
+378 IEREKDGN

-397 CINSNVRDKDGVSS
+397 CINGNVRDKDGVSS
-411 CLMLAEVLAYCKDNN
+411 CLIFAEILAYCKDNSI
-426 MTLADYLESIY
+426 TLVDYLESVY

-458 KAIADLMT
+458 KAIEDMMT
-466 YYRNNLPKENLMTYY
+466 YYRNEI
-481 RNNLPKEISGVEVV
+481 PKEIAGVEVIN
-495 SISDYE
+495 ISDYE
-501 KKEVYDNSGKKIKD
+501 KKEVYDNNGKKIKD
-515 ITLPKSNVLQYILSD
+515 ITLPKSNVLQYTLKD
-530 KTKITIRPSGT
+530 NTKITIRPSGT

-557 DKRLAIAKE
+557 DKRVLIAKE
-566 KVANFKKFI
+566 KVAEFKKFI

>member
-1 MEKNV
+1 MEKIIEE
-6 QDRINSWLNGPYD
+6 RINSWLNGAYD
-19 EETKKEIKAL
+19 EETKKEIKSL
-29 LDSGN
+29 INEKN

-70 VATQGLA
+70 KATQGLA

-83 GGSDYKVAIGYDSR
+83 KEENGENFKVAIGYDSR
-97 NNSDVFSKAAA
+97 NNSDIFSKTAA
-108 EILSSNGISVY
+108 EILSSNGIKVY

-133 VRSLGC
+133 VRNLGC
-139 IAGVVVTASHN
+139 IAGIVVTASHN
-150 PKEYNGYKVYWTDG
+150 PKEYNGYKVYWKDG

-172 KNIIEEVLKVKPEE
+172 KNIIDEVLKVSPEE
-186 VKTGDASRVTL
+186 VKMGDNSKVSF

-203 DKYMNDLMGY
+203 EKYMNDLMNY

-240 VPMALRKAGFTNLTT
+240 VPMALRKAGFTNITT
-255 LEGAQPPNGNF
+255 LETVQPPNGNF

-276 PEALQIAVN
+276 PEALKIAVD

-291 AELVMGTDPD
+291 AELVLGTDPD

-309 LTKDGSYMYLTGN
+309 LDKNGNYIYLTGN
-322 QIGSIISYYLITNK
+322 QIGSIILNYLITNK
-336 KNVKDPYIV
+336 KNIKNPFAV

-354 RAIADA
+354 RAIADS
-360 NNVKLYDV
+360 NNVKIFDV
-368 LTGFKWIANI
+368 LTGFKWIADI
-378 IETTKEGT
+378 IEREKDGN

-397 CINSNVRDKDGVSS
+397 CINGNVRDKDGVSS
-411 CLMLAEVLAYCKDNN
+411 CLIFAEILAYCKDNSI
-426 MTLADYLESIY
+426 TLVDYLESVY

-458 KAIADLMT
+458 KAIEDMMT
-466 YYRNNLPKENLMTYY
+466 YYRNEI
-481 RNNLPKEISGVEVV
+481 PKEIAGVEVV
-495 SISDYE
+495 NISDYE

-515 ITLPKSNVLQYILSD
+515 ITLPKSNVLQYTLKD

-557 DKRLAIAKE
+557 DKRVLIAKE
-566 KVANFKKFI
+566 KVAEFKKFI

>member
-1 MEKNV
+1 MDKKVEE
-6 QDRINSWLNGPYD
+6 RIDSWLNGTYD

-29 LDSGN
+29 IDSKN
-34 EKELTDAFYRDL
+34 EKELTDAFYKDL

-57 GVGTN
+57 GAGTN

-70 VATQGLA
+70 RATQGLA

-83 GGSDYKVAIGYDSR
+83 NGKDYKVAIGYDSR
-97 NNSDVFSKAAA
+97 NNSDIFSKTAA
-108 EILSSNGISVY
+108 EILSSNGIKVY

-139 IAGVVVTASHN
+139 IAGIVVTASHN

-186 VKTGDASRVTL
+186 VKTGDNSKVSL

-203 DKYMNDLMGY
+203 DKYMNDLTGY
-213 LVNPDII
+213 LVNPNII
-220 KKHHDI
+220 KKHSDI

-240 VPMALRKAGFTNLTT
+240 VPMALRKAGFTNITT
-255 LEGAQPPNGNF
+255 LEEVQSPNGNF

-276 PEALQIAVN
+276 PEALKLAVD

-309 LTKDGSYMYLTGN
+309 LNKDGNYIYLTGN
-322 QIGSIISYYLITNK
+322 QIGSIILHYLITNK
-336 KNVKDPYIV
+336 KNIKNPYAV

-354 RAIADA
+354 RAIADK
-360 NNVKLYDV
+360 NNVKIFDV
-368 LTGFKWIANI
+368 LTGFKWIADI
-378 IETTKEGT
+378 IEREKDGN

-397 CINSNVRDKDGVSS
+397 CINGNVRDKDGVSS
-411 CLMLAEVLAYCKDNN
+411 CLIFAEILAFCKDKSI
-426 MTLADYLESIY
+426 TLADYLESVY
-437 EKYGYFYE
+437 EEYGYFYE

-458 KAIADLMT
+458 KAIEDMMT
-466 YYRNNLPKENLMTYY
+466 YYRENT
-481 RNNLPKEISGVEVV
+481 PKEISGVEVIRV
-495 SISDYE
+495 SDYE
-501 KKEVYDNSGKKIKD
+501 RKEVYDNSGKKIED
-515 ITLPKSNVLQYILSD
+515 ITLPKSNVLQYILKD
-530 KTKITIRPSGT
+530 NTKITIRPSGT

-557 DKRLAIAKE
+557 DKRVSTSKE

>member
-1 MEKNV
+1 MEKNIEE
-6 QDRINSWLNGPYD
+6 RIDSWLNGAYD
-19 EETKKEIKAL
+19 EETKKEIRDL
-29 LDSGN
+29 LETKN

-70 VATQGLA
+70 RATQGLA

-83 GGSDYKVAIGYDSR
+83 NGDSFKVAIGYDSR
-97 NNSDVFSKAAA
+97 NNSDIFSKTAA
-108 EILSSNGISVY
+108 EILSSNGIKVY

-139 IAGVVVTASHN
+139 IAGIVVTASHN

-172 KNIIEEVLKVKPEE
+172 KNIIDEVLKVSPEE
-186 VKTGDASRVTL
+186 VKMGDNSKVSL

-220 KKHHDI
+220 KKHNDI
-226 KIVYTPIHGSGYKM
+226 KIVYTPIHGSGYRM
-240 VPMALRKAGFTNLTT
+240 VPMALKKAGFTNITT
-255 LEGAQPPNGNF
+255 LETVQPPDGNF

-276 PEALQIAVN
+276 PEALKMAVD

-309 LTKDGSYMYLTGN
+309 LDRDGNYIYLTGN
-322 QIGSIISYYLITNK
+322 QIGSIILNYLITNK
-336 KNVKDPYIV
+336 KNIKNPFVV

-354 RAIADA
+354 RTIADA
-360 NNVKLYDV
+360 NNVKLFDV
-368 LTGFKWIANI
+368 LTGFKWIADI
-378 IETTKEGT
+378 IEREKEGN

-397 CINSNVRDKDGVSS
+397 CINGNVRDKDGVSS
-411 CLMLAEVLAYCKDNN
+411 CLIFAEILAYCKDNN
-426 MTLADYLESIY
+426 MTLADYLESLY

-458 KAIADLMT
+458 KAIEDMMT
-466 YYRNNLPKENLMTYY
+466 YYRNNM
-481 RNNLPKEISGVEVV
+481 PKEISGVEVV
-495 SISDYE
+495 HISDYE
-501 KKEVYDNSGKKIKD
+501 KKEVYDKDGKKIKD
-515 ITLPKSNVLQYILSD
+515 ITLPKSNVLQYILKD
-530 KTKITIRPSGT
+530 NTKITIRPSGT

-557 DKRLAIAKE
+557 DKRVSVAKE

>member
-34 EKELTDAFYRDL
+34 EKELIDAFYRDL

-466 YYRNNLPKENLMTYY
+466 YYRNNLPKE
-481 RNNLPKEISGVEVV
+481 ISGVEVV

-501 KKEVYDNSGKKIKD
+501 KKEVYDNSGKKISD
-515 ITLPKSNVLQYILSD
+515 IALPKSNVLQYILAD
-530 KTKITIRPSGT
+530 KTKITVRPSGT

-557 DKRLAIAKE
+557 DKRVNIAKE

>member
-276 PEALQIAVN
+276 PEALEIAVN

-368 LTGFKWIANI
+368 LTGFKWIADI
-378 IETTKEGT
+378 IERTKEGT

-466 YYRNNLPKENLMTYY
+466 YYRNNLPKE
-481 RNNLPKEISGVEVV
+481 ISGVEVV
-495 SISDYE
+495 NISDYE
-501 KKEVYDNSGKKIKD
+501 KKEVYDNSGKKISD
-515 ITLPKSNVLQYILSD
+515 IALPKSNVLQYILAD
-530 KTKITIRPSGT
+530 KTKITVRPSGT

-557 DKRLAIAKE
+557 DKRVNIAKE

>member
-1 MEKNV
+1 MEKIV
-6 QDRINSWLNGPYD
+6 EERINSWLNGAYD
-19 EETKKEIKAL
+19 EETKKEIRDL
-29 LDSGN
+29 IDSKN

-57 GVGTN
+57 GVGSN

-70 VATQGLA
+70 KATQGLA

-83 GGSDYKVAIGYDSR
+83 NGECFKVAIGYDSR
-97 NNSDVFSKAAA
+97 NNSDIFSKTAA
-108 EILSSNGISVY
+108 EILSSNGIKVY

-139 IAGVVVTASHN
+139 IAGIVVTASHN

-172 KNIIEEVLKVKPEE
+172 KNIIDEVLKVKPEE
-186 VKTGDASRVTL
+186 VKLGDNSNVRL

-203 DKYMNDLMGY
+203 DKYMSDLMGY

-220 KKHHDI
+220 KKHNDI

-240 VPMALRKAGFTNLTT
+240 VPMALKKAGFTNITT
-255 LEGAQPPNGNF
+255 LETVQPPNGNF

-276 PEALQIAVN
+276 PEALKMAVD

-309 LTKDGSYMYLTGN
+309 LDRDKNYIYLTGN
-322 QIGSIISYYLITNK
+322 QIGSIILHYLITNK
-336 KNVKDPYIV
+336 KNIKNPFVV

-354 RAIADA
+354 KSIANA
-360 NNVKLYDV
+360 NNVKIFDV
-368 LTGFKWIANI
+368 LTGFKWIADI
-378 IETTKEGT
+378 IEREKDGN

-397 CINSNVRDKDGVSS
+397 CINGNVRDKDGVSA
-411 CLMLAEVLAYCKDNN
+411 CLIFAEILAYCKDNDI
-426 MTLADYLESIY
+426 TLVDYLESIY

-458 KAIADLMT
+458 KAIEDMMT
-466 YYRNNLPKENLMTYY
+466 YYRNNM
-481 RNNLPKEISGVEVV
+481 PKEISGIEVIH
-495 SISDYE
+495 ISDYE
-501 KKEVYDNSGKKIKD
+501 KKEVYGSDGKKIKD
-515 ITLPKSNVLQYILSD
+515 ITLPKSNVLQYILKD
-530 KTKITIRPSGT
+530 NVKITIRPSGT

-557 DKRLAIAKE
+557 DKRVSVAKE
-566 KVANFKKFI
+566 KVESFKKFI